1 MQARL
6 AALCAREDEEDLAR
20 SSAHSSTRVSSTTDL
35 THPAAQA
42 RAGHHARSFRV

>member
-6 AALCAREDEEDLAR
+6 AALCAREDEDEVAR

-35 THPAAQA
+35 THPAAQVP
-42 RAGHHARSFRV
+42 AGLRDYSSA